1 MTFRGSREI
10 PSPAVQRTGGLRQLQ
25 RTGIAL
31 ALTKPIGG
39 ICLTSTP
46 RRETRFLV
54 IKEEEF
60 ADAEL
65 IFVMNWVEE
74 LKRLVPAGN

>member
-1 MTFRGSREI
+1 
-10 PSPAVQRTGGLRQLQ
+10 
-25 RTGIAL
+25 
-31 ALTKPIGG
+31 
-39 ICLTSTP
+39 
-46 RRETRFLV
+46 LV